1 VRNTRI
7 LPLTAVLVAAAA
19 CSSSPSPRPAPAPTA
34 SASTVAT
41 PTCPPPGVLITADR
55 GDAAAGYREISLH
68 LTNCGTGD
76 YTLQGRPQ
84 ITVLDDKQQPL
95 KVTIGTSI
103 HYTADPRR
111 MTLKPGEGAMAV
123 LSWHGIVTDGEV
135 QTGAALE
142 VAPVK
147 GAPGQVVT
155 LLAPMDLGTTG
166 KLDTSAW
173 L

>member
-1 VRNTRI
+1 MRNTRL
-7 LPLTAVLVAAAA
+7 LPIVAVLVATAA
-19 CSSSPSPRPAPAPTA
+19 CTDAPTPPPKPAPTVSA
-34 SASTVAT
+34 SAVVA
-41 PTCPPPGVLITADR
+41 PDCPPPGVLITADR

-68 LTNCGTGD
+68 LTNCGTTD
-76 YTLQGRPQ
+76 YTLQGRPV

-95 KVTIGTSI
+95 KVTIGASF

-111 MTLKPGEGAMAV
+111 ITLKPGQGTSAV
-123 LSWHGIVTDGEV
+123 LSWHNIVTYGTV
-135 QTGAALE
+135 QNGAELE

-147 GAPGQVVT
+147 GAPKQLVK